1 LPTRTNA
8 SAVPQ
13 EHMILVQEASAKLGK
28 IDVQGAEH
36 QIKVCGV
43 Q

>member
-1 LPTRTNA
+1 
-8 SAVPQ
+8 
-13 EHMILVQEASAKLGK
+13 MILAQEAPAKMGK